1 MAVRVQMSSTESP
14 FPAILKPTGVI
25 SVCVCV
31 LIRLAA
37 SGLSYSMG
45 GFLLHH
51 AGSLFQLADSR
62 VVYGLS
68 SCSTLA

>member
-1 MAVRVQMSSTESP
+1 MCVCVC
-14 FPAILKPTGVI
+14 
-25 SVCVCV
+25 VCVCV